1 MASFMPGVAFSIGTM
16 STTSPVVM
24 IECLS
29 VGCELGWRNPEAAL
43 DDLAHERGGG
53 GFMGP
58 GFELARGLA
67 DEHLDAVD
75 GFGAGG
81 LGGLQELGLHGVVDG
96 VEDEV
101 VGGELDVEAVDG
113 GGAGVGVHAD
123 GRGVDE
129 DLAAG

>member
-1 MASFMPGVAFSIGTM
+1 MQVMPSARMRSRMLCSRTKLRRRRSCSGCSGCVTVMASFMPGVACSIGTM

-75 GFGAGG
+75 GFGA
-81 LGGLQELGLHGVVDG
+81 
-96 VEDEV
+96 
-101 VGGELDVEAVDG
+101 
-113 GGAGVGVHAD
+113 
-123 GRGVDE
+123 
-129 DLAAG
+129 